1 MSPILVDL
9 YSMYDTKETLEG
21 FGDFRIGEQVIR
33 TVKYADG
40 LVLQVKEE
48 TVLQFMIARLI

>member
-1 MSPILVDL
+1 
-9 YSMYDTKETLEG
+9 MYHTKETLEG

-48 TVLQFMIARLI
+48 TVLQIMIARLI